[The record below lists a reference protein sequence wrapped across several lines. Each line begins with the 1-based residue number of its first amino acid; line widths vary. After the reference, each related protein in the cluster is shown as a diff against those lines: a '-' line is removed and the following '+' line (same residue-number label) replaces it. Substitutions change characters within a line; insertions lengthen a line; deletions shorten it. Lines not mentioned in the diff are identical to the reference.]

1 MSTIRL
7 ADINIISDSIVD
19 GEGLRTVLW
28 VQGCNHRCE
37 GCHNPS
43 THDYNKGKVV
53 DIDVIA
59 NELSKT
65 LNYNDLTISG
75 GEPFDQP
82 EELLELINRLKVDYN
97 FNGNI
102 WVYTGYLLDDI
113 LINEKKYN
121 LLKEIDVLVDG
132 RFEKNKRVYD
142 IPFKG
147 SRNQRIIDIP
157 KSLENHR
164 IELYIPL

>member
-53 DIDVIA
+53 DIGIIV

-102 WVYTGYLLDDI
+102 WVYT
-113 LINEKKYN
+113 
-121 LLKEIDVLVDG
+121 
-132 RFEKNKRVYD
+132 
-142 IPFKG
+142 
-147 SRNQRIIDIP
+147 
-157 KSLENHR
+157 
-164 IELYIPL
+164 